1 MASTRIYHR
10 SFGGGEIA
18 PDMFGR
24 IDDPHYQSGAAK
36 LENFIARP
44 QGIAENRP
52 GFTVVR
58 AVKDSTKKTRL
69 IPFTYSTTQTMVIEI
84 GAGYFRFH
92 TEGQTVVIDPFDPVQ
107 KGTWSAATTY
117 AIGDIAVGSNGKYYY
132 CVQISTNNNPI
143 SSPLY
148 WAETNNWYGPYEA
161 YQNTN
166 GTASYAESDLM
177 DIHYVQSNDVL
188 TLVHPNYPPKEL
200 RRYGANKWV
209 CLPITFGG
217 TLAAPTGVSV
227 TASKGEAINVA
238 STNAATPGVITTVT
252 SHQFLIGNGVYVT
265 GLTTAGL
272 SDGFY
277 TVNTTAGTPTNQLTL
292 KNYNTGVALATT
304 ATTNTGSIQFGERI
318 ADITNFYVVT
328 AYSQTT
334 GGESAQS
341 TAASA
346 TNNLYIQGSFNT
358 ISWSAVSG
366 ATRYNVY
373 KRQNGLYGY
382 IGQTNGT
389 SFVDDNIAPDLSVT
403 PPIYDTVFN
412 STGNY
417 PGAVSYFEQRRI
429 FAGTLNAPKNIWMT
443 KSGTESDM
451 SYSIPT
457 QDDDRIALAVSS
469 REANTIRH
477 IVPLTQLLMLTSSA
491 EWRVSPVNSDV
502 ITPSSVSV
510 RPQSYVGANNVQP
523 IIVNNSVVYC
533 AARGGH
539 VRELGYSWQASG
551 FVTGDL
557 SLRANHLFDNRTLL
571 DCGFQKSP
579 QQIIW
584 FVSSTGALLG
594 ITYVP
599 EQQIGAWHEHT
610 TTGTF
615 ESVAVVAEGTE
626 DVLYVIV
633 KRTMDGQEYRFIERM
648 ASRLVT
654 NRRQMVFSD
663 HAYQVTSRNIL
674 NPNASNYQL
683 SIDGGTAWDQT
694 ELLTMYSNDTGTNGV
709 KFVPSFVSY
718 PGQSSTGNVPARTCG
733 VGNIISMF
741 TDDNKECRFEIVAYI
756 NDSSCTV
763 RPQQP
768 VPVSLRNAP
777 VSHWGTCFTQYT
789 LSTEFSPGDDISVLI
804 DGAPATTGWSFNGAS
819 KVMSIDHPCCDLV
832 YGLRYNC
839 NLQTL
844 PMVMDTDAYGQGRMK
859 NVNRVWLK
867 IVRSSGILIG
877 PDVDHL
883 VETKIRTTE
892 PYGEAPDFKTEE
904 ILIVIPPS
912 WQNGGQLYI
921 RQTDPLPLAL
931 VGFTAEVS
939 IGG

>member
-18 PDMFGR
+18 PDMLGR

-58 AVKDSTKKTRL
+58 TVKDSTKKTRL
-69 IPFTYSTTQTMVIEI
+69 IPFTFSTTQTMVIEV

-92 TEGQTVVIDPFDPVQ
+92 TQGQTVVIDPFDSVQ
-107 KGTWSAATTY
+107 KGAWSAVTAY
-117 AIGDIAVGSNGKYYY
+117 ALGDIVLGSDNKYYY
-132 CVQISTNNNPI
+132 CT
-143 SSPLY
+143 
-148 WAETNNWYGPYEA
+148 WANTGNDPTIPTPNWTETNAWYEPYEA
-161 YQNTN
+161 YQNVQSS
-166 GTASYAESDLM
+166 GSYTEDELM

-188 TLVHPNYPPKEL
+188 TLVHPNHKPKEL
-200 RRYGANKWV
+200 RRYGANKWI
-209 CLPITFGG
+209 CIPITFGA
-217 TLAAPTGVSV
+217 TLATPTGVSV

-238 STNAATPGVITTVT
+238 STTAGTPGTMTTVT
-252 SHQFLIGNGVYVT
+252 NHQFIAGNGVYVT
-265 GLTTAGL
+265 GGPGGL
-272 SDGFY
+272 ADGFY
-277 TVNTTAGTPTNQLTL
+277 TVNSVTANTLTL
-292 KNYNTGVALATT
+292 KNYNTGVAVTTT
-304 ATTNTGSIQFGERI
+304 ATAAVGSIQFGERI

-328 AYSQTT
+328 AFSQTT

-341 TAASA
+341 AAVST

-358 ISWSAVSG
+358 IAWSAVSG

-389 SFVDDNIAPDLSVT
+389 SFIDDNIAPDLSVT
-403 PPIYDTVFN
+403 PPIYDTLFN

-429 FAGTLNAPKNIWMT
+429 FAGTINAPQNIWMT

-451 SYSIPT
+451 SYSIPS
-457 QDDDRIALAVSS
+457 QDDDRIALAVAS

-539 VRELGYSWQASG
+539 VREMGYSWQASG

-557 SLRANHLFDNRTLL
+557 SLRANHLFDNRTIL
-571 DCGFQKSP
+571 DCAFQKSP

-615 ESVAVVAEGTE
+615 ESCAVVAEGTE
-626 DVLYVIV
+626 DVLYVVV
-633 KRTMDGQEYRFIERM
+633 KRTMDGQDYRFIERM
-648 ASRLVT
+648 DTRQVT
-654 NRRQMVFSD
+654 DRRQMVFAD
-663 HAYQVTSRNIL
+663 HAYKVTSRNIL
-674 NPNASNYQL
+674 NPNASNYYI
-683 SIDGGTAWDQT
+683 SVEGGAAWDQT
-694 ELLTMYSNDTGTNGV
+694 ELLTMNSNTTGSNGIR
-709 KFVPSFVSY
+709 FTPTFNPTPGVSL
-718 PGQSSTGNVPARTCG
+718 PGTTSPRLCG
-733 VGNIISMF
+733 PGNIVSMF
-741 TDDNKECRFEIVAYI
+741 TDDGKEYRFEIVAYI
-756 NDSSCTV
+756 NNGTCTV

-768 VPVSLRNAP
+768 VPEALRAVP
-777 VSHWGTCFTQYT
+777 VSNWGVCFTQHT
-789 LSTEFSPGDDISVLI
+789 LSTEFSPGDDISVLL
-804 DGAPATTGWSFNGAS
+804 DGAPATTGWSFNGTS
-819 KVMSIDHPCCDLV
+819 KVMSIDHPSCDLV

-867 IVRSSGILIG
+867 VVRSSGILIG
-877 PDVDHL
+877 PDAEHL

-892 PYGEAPDFKTEE
+892 LYGEPPDFKTEE